1 MSLLNGS
8 PKEKMRLT
16 VELMKR
22 GAVMLKEPCP
32 TCNGVQVRYRDRVY
46 CTSHE
51 NLVPL
56 LSAPE
61 ISADEVLGSIRE
73 ITIAKL
79 RQIMTILENE
89 NAPEKQGEL
98 VSLVLK
104 YVELL
109 KETPKSGGT
118 RI

>member
-1 MSLLNGS
+1 LSGS
-8 PKEKMRLT
+8 SKEKLQLT
-16 VELMKR
+16 VELIKR

-51 NLVPL
+51 DLAPL

-61 ISADEVLGSIRE
+61 TNVDDVLGSIRQIAVAKMRE
-73 ITIAKL
+73 IAVMLDK
-79 RQIMTILENE
+79 EDGV
-89 NAPEKQGEL
+89 EKQREL
-98 VSLVLK
+98 VTLVLK

-109 KETPKSGGT
+109 KEIPEPGET
-118 RI
+118 RA

>member
-1 MSLLNGS
+1 
-8 PKEKMRLT
+8 
-16 VELMKR
+16 
-22 GAVMLKEPCP
+22 MLKEPCP
-32 TCNGVQVRYRDRVY
+32 ACNGIQIRYRDRVY

-61 ISADEVLGSIRE
+61 INVDEVLGSIRE
-73 ITIAKL
+73 ITVAKM
-79 RQIMTILENE
+79 RQISEMLDKEDE
-89 NAPEKQGEL
+89 PERQLEL

-109 KETPKSGGT
+109 KEIPKRGEIRT
-118 RI
+118 